1 MLTDDDNEPR
11 NRPRKPRPLDNMS
24 IDELKQYV
32 VDLKDEIVRV
42 EAAIQ
47 AKEAHKAAMAALFKT
62 PE

>member
-1 MLTDDDNEPR
+1 MLTDDDLEPR
-11 NRPRKPRPLDNMS
+11 NRPKKPKPLDGMS

-42 EAAIQ
+42 EAAIK
-47 AKEAHKAAMAALFKT
+47 AKETHKAAMDALFKK